1 MRKIIDEEQ
10 NKRLRV
16 DLKNWIE
23 KEERNYSWIAK
34 KLNISKSLLTLW
46 KQEKTNISKP
56 ILDEMELI
64 ISY

>member
-10 NKRLRV
+10 NKRLRE
-16 DLKNWIE
+16 DLKKWIE

-34 KLNISKSLLTLW
+34 KLRVSKSLLTLW

-56 ILDEMELI
+56 ILDEMEAI
-64 ISY
+64 INY